1 MDIGVKKKKEQ
12 IIKNNT
18 YCRLDKICKCCT
30 KSTVNFILRKKTN
43 FGGVTVYLEQW
54 EMFQRMNS
62 LIYPSTP
69 QSTLNEYL
77 IN

>member
-1 MDIGVKKKKEQ
+1 MLQ
-12 IIKNNT
+12 S
-18 YCRLDKICKCCT
+18 
-30 KSTVNFILRKKTN
+30 KSTVKFILRKKTN
-43 FGGVTVYLEQW
+43 LGGVAVYLEQW
-54 EMFQRMNS
+54 EMFQNMNS